1 MNCLQPCNG
10 SNSWQCPGSLEV
22 SFFFLITLKLLLINF
37 HQFLCLFLF
46 VCLLC
51 FVLLF
56 IITVF
61 FILKE
66 FDVLV
71 KNSKAP
77 STLNPV
83 IFESAAFFPLSTR
96 IRLQIDFARAHVSGT
111 YPDSLQNP
119 GLLRQNWR
127 QSMRLKRA
135 KFASYSFSS
144 PEPVVYWSRGLETR
158 GSGSSRYRMSE
169 NFRDPVT
176 HVCRRYKYHCSCS

>member
-22 SFFFLITLKLLLINF
+22 SFFFFLITLKLLLINF

-56 IITVF
+56 IITIF

-83 IFESAAFFPLSTR
+83 IFESAAFFRCLLVSVFKST
-96 IRLQIDFARAHVSGT
+96 LPVHT

>member
-22 SFFFLITLKLLLINF
+22 SFFFFLINLKLLLINF

-56 IITVF
+56 IITIF

-83 IFESAAFFPLSTR
+83 IFESTAFFRCLLVSVFKSTLPVHTYPAR
-96 IRLQIDFARAHVSGT
+96 IRIHSSTQDSSDKICILLILVPRAHR
-111 YPDSLQNP
+111 
-119 GLLRQNWR
+119 LL
-127 QSMRLKRA
+127 
-135 KFASYSFSS
+135 
-144 PEPVVYWSRGLETR
+144 VTWS
-158 GSGSSRYRMSE
+158 
-169 NFRDPVT
+169 
-176 HVCRRYKYHCSCS
+176 